1 MEFKDPGQHYC
12 KIFSIDRLNH
22 ELFLLT
28 VLAPLEKLQ
37 HFHPGQFAQI
47 LLPEA
52 EAHLL
57 RRPMSIA
64 DFDSSNGTVS
74 FLIRRVGAGT
84 NKLYYIRAGTR
95 LDILMPLGHGFTP
108 PKPEEKIWLVGGGTG
123 VAPLMCMRTHAPRN
137 PMRAYFGFT
146 DVYHAY
152 PKESAK
158 DAVLVTED
166 GSLGEKGMV
175 TDIVAKALKSERPD
189 RIVACGPPEMYRALS
204 KIVGDIPTEISLEER
219 MGCGTGG
226 CETCVAAVNG
236 NYVKTCTDGPVFNL
250 REVDEFNG

>member
-12 KIFSIDRLNH
+12 KIFSVDRLNH

-28 VLAPLEKLQ
+28 VLAPLDKLQ

-47 LLPEA
+47 LVPDSES
-52 EAHLL
+52 HLL

-64 DFDSSNGTVS
+64 DFDTSNGTVS

-84 NKLYYIRAGTR
+84 NKLFYTHAGKR
-95 LDILMPLGHGFTP
+95 LDILMPLGHGFKP
-108 PKPEEKIWLVGGGTG
+108 PQPGEKIWLVGGGTG
-123 VAPLMCMRTHAPRN
+123 VAPLMCMRTHAPKN
-137 PMRAYFGFT
+137 PMRAYFGFP
-146 DVYHAY
+146 DVFHAY
-152 PKESAK
+152 PKDETK
-158 DAVLVTED
+158 DTFLATED
-166 GSLGEKGMV
+166 GSLGYNGTVIELV
-175 TDIVAKALKSERPD
+175 EKALNDEKPD
-189 RIVACGPPEMYRALS
+189 RILACGPASMYKALS
-204 KIVGDIPTEISLEER
+204 RIVGDIPTEISLEER

-250 REVDEFNG
+250 REVDEFNE